1 MNENKQKNSRRR
13 LNSLILL
20 VAFTAIMLIGS
31 TYAWFSTQKN
41 VSLSGLEGT
50 VKVAEGLQISLDAT
64 KWVNG
69 IDFKNFTEQAF
80 IDAYVP
86 GATLEHPYK
95 YPNTDPKTNTETPLL
110 TANNILPDELLPVST
125 TGAGADISEGNSKTM
140 AMYNGENINGNQL
153 YNITKKTEEKASGYY
168 AIDLFL
174 QNSSKSD
181 VTVDPLQLQAGSVLT
196 VKSTTKATTGLQ
208 NTARVALVQYKNSGD
223 ANVTVG
229 TTESSTAAN
238 IIAGTTNTDIDS
250 VAIWEPNANAHV
262 QYIVDSN
269 NNVTWKKADVT
280 GESNPLKDDVIFK
293 DITWASDTEKKI
305 KFGLTSQV
313 PTYAL
318 TATALTTKE
327 LDKTTDK
334 IPELKDE
341 FGSIKDI
348 YNWGTTASA
357 GLAKQTTLQTTTAG
371 IDKDTLFVRTVNNT
385 DGSSNFTIPGG
396 QYVRMRMYIWL
407 EGQDV
412 DCTNYASLGGGI
424 KIDFGFSKKGSQS

>member
-20 VAFTAIMLIGS
+20 VAFTAIMLIVS

-69 IDFKNFTEQAF
+69 IDFKDFTEQAF

-86 GATLEHPYK
+86 GATLEHPYQ
-95 YPNTDPKTNTETPLL
+95 YPDPEKSDGTKIAATNV
-110 TANNILPDELLPVST
+110 LPDELLPVST
-125 TGAGADISEGNSKTM
+125 TGAGDDISDKTM
-140 AMYNGENINGNQL
+140 AMYEGTNVNGNQL

-174 QNSSKSD
+174 QNSSKST
-181 VTVDPLQLQAGSVLT
+181 VTVDPLQLQAGSTLT
-196 VKSTTKATTGLQ
+196 LKSSTKNTTGLQ
-208 NTARVALVQYKNSGD
+208 NTVRVALVQYANSND
-223 ANVTVG
+223 EKVKVD
-229 TTESSTAAN
+229 STPSAEN
-238 IIAGTTNTDIDS
+238 IIAGTTNTAIDS

-269 NNVTWKKADVT
+269 NNVTWKKADVST
-280 GESNPLKDDVIFK
+280 GTPLENDDIFSAV
-293 DITWASDTEKKI
+293 TWASDAEKKI

-318 TATALTTKE
+318 TAACLTNKE
-327 LDKTTDK
+327 LTGADIDASK
-334 IPELKDE
+334 
-341 FGSIKDI
+341 GSIQDI
-348 YNWGTTASA
+348 YNWGTSASTS
-357 GLAKQTTLQTTTAG
+357 LAKQYTLQTTTAG
-371 IDKDTLFVRTVNNT
+371 IDADKAFVSAA
-385 DGSSNFTIPGG
+385 DGSSPFQIPGG

>member
-20 VAFTAIMLIGS
+20 VAFTAIMLIVS

-50 VKVAEGLQISLDAT
+50 VKVAEGLQISLDAKT
-64 KWVNG
+64 WKNG
-69 IDFKNFTEQAF
+69 IDFKDFTEQTF

-86 GATLEHPYK
+86 GATLEHPYQ
-95 YPNTDPKTNTETPLL
+95 YPDPAKSDGTKIAATNV
-110 TANNILPDELLPVST
+110 LPDELLPVST
-125 TGAGADISEGNSKTM
+125 TGAGEDITGANSKTM

-153 YNITKKTEEKASGYY
+153 VSIAKMAEEKASGYY

-174 QNSSKSD
+174 QNSSKST
-181 VTVDPLQLQAGSVLT
+181 VTVDPLQLQAGSTLT
-196 VKSTTKATTGLQ
+196 LKSSTKNTTGLQ
-208 NTARVALVQYKNSGD
+208 NTVRVALVQYANSND
-223 ANVTVG
+223 EKVKVD
-229 TTESSTAAN
+229 STPSAEN
-238 IIAGTTNTDIDS
+238 IIAGTTNTAIDS

-269 NNVTWKKADVT
+269 NNVTWKKADVST
-280 GESNPLKDDVIFK
+280 GTPLENDDIFSAV
-293 DITWASDTEKKI
+293 TWASDAEKKI

-334 IPELKDE
+334 IPELDDK

-348 YNWGTTASA
+348 YNWGATASA

-424 KIDFGFSKKGSQS
+424 KIDFGFSKPGSQS

>member
-20 VAFTAIMLIGS
+20 VAFTAIMLIVS

-50 VKVAEGLQISLDAT
+50 VKVAEGLQISLDAKT
-64 KWVNG
+64 WKNG
-69 IDFKNFTEQAF
+69 IDFKDFTEQTF
-80 IDAYVP
+80 IDTYVP
-86 GATLEHPYK
+86 GATLEHPYQ
-95 YPNTDPKTNTETPLL
+95 YPDPAKSDGTKIAATNV
-110 TANNILPDELLPVST
+110 LPDELLPVST
-125 TGAGADISEGNSKTM
+125 TGAGEDITGANSKTM
-140 AMYNGENINGNQL
+140 AMYNGDNINGNQL
-153 YNITKKTEEKASGYY
+153 VSITKMAEEKASGYY

-174 QNSSKSD
+174 QNSSKST

-196 VKSTTKATTGLQ
+196 VKSTTKQTTGLQ
-208 NTARVALVQYKNSGD
+208 NTARVALVQYANSND
-223 ANVTVG
+223 EKVKVDLTPS
-229 TTESSTAAN
+229 TEN
-238 IIAGTTNTDIDS
+238 IIAGTTNTDIES

-280 GESNPLKDDVIFK
+280 GDSNPLKDDELFK
-293 DITWASDTEKKI
+293 AVSWQGSDTEKKI

-318 TATALTTKE
+318 TATSLTNKE
-327 LDKTTDK
+327 VTGADIDASK
-334 IPELKDE
+334 
-341 FGSIKDI
+341 GSIKDI
-348 YNWGTTASA
+348 YNWGADASTS
-357 GLAKQTTLQTTTAG
+357 LKKQNVLQTTTAG
-371 IDKDTLFVRTVNNT
+371 IDVDKAFVSAA
-385 DGSSNFTIPGG
+385 DGSSPFQIPGG

-424 KIDFGFSKKGSQS
+424 KIDFGFSKPGSGS

>member
-20 VAFTAIMLIGS
+20 VAFTAIMLIVS

-50 VKVAEGLQISLDAT
+50 VKVAEGLQISLDAKT
-64 KWVNG
+64 WKNG
-69 IDFKNFTEQAF
+69 IDFKDFTEQTF

-86 GATLEHPYK
+86 GATLEHPYQ
-95 YPNTDPKTNTETPLL
+95 YPDPAKSDGTKIAATNV
-110 TANNILPDELLPVST
+110 LPDELLPVST
-125 TGAGADISEGNSKTM
+125 TGAGEDITGANSKTM

-153 YNITKKTEEKASGYY
+153 VSITKMAEEKASGYY

-174 QNSSKSD
+174 QNSSKST

-196 VKSTTKATTGLQ
+196 VKSTTKQTTGLQ
-208 NTARVALVQYKNSGD
+208 NTARVALVQYANSND
-223 ANVTVG
+223 EKVKVDLTPS
-229 TTESSTAAN
+229 TEN
-238 IIAGTTNTDIDS
+238 IIAGTTNTDITS

-269 NNVTWKKADVT
+269 NNVTWKKADVST
-280 GESNPLKDDVIFK
+280 GTPLENDDIFSAV
-293 DITWASDTEKKI
+293 TWASDAEKKI
-305 KFGLTSQV
+305 KFGTTSQV

-318 TATALTTKE
+318 TAACLTNKE
-327 LDKTTDK
+327 LTGADIDASK
-334 IPELKDE
+334 
-341 FGSIKDI
+341 GSMQDI
-348 YNWGTTASA
+348 YNWGTSASTS
-357 GLAKQTTLQTTTAG
+357 LAKQYTLQTTTAG
-371 IDKDTLFVRTVNNT
+371 IDADKAFVSAA
-385 DGSSNFTIPGG
+385 DGSSPFQIPGG

-424 KIDFGFSKKGSQS
+424 KIDFGFSKPGSQS

>member
-20 VAFTAIMLIGS
+20 VAFTAIMLIVS

-50 VKVAEGLQISLDAT
+50 VKVAEGLQISLDAKT
-64 KWVNG
+64 WKNG
-69 IDFKNFTEQAF
+69 IDFKDFTEQTF

-86 GATLEHPYK
+86 GATLEHPYQ
-95 YPNTDPKTNTETPLL
+95 YPDPAKSDGTKIAATNV
-110 TANNILPDELLPVST
+110 LPDELLPVST
-125 TGAGADISEGNSKTM
+125 TGAGDDITGANSKTM

-153 YNITKKTEEKASGYY
+153 VSITKMAEEKASGYY

-174 QNSSKSD
+174 QNSSKST

-196 VKSTTKATTGLQ
+196 VKSTTKQTTGLQ
-208 NTARVALVQYKNSGD
+208 NTARVALVQYKNSND
-223 ANVTVG
+223 AKVKVDSTPS
-229 TTESSTAAN
+229 TEN
-238 IIAGTTNTDIDS
+238 IIAGTTNTDIES

-269 NNVTWKKADVT
+269 NNVTWKKADVST
-280 GESNPLKDDVIFK
+280 GTPLENDDIFSAV
-293 DITWASDTEKKI
+293 TWASDAEKKI
-305 KFGLTSQV
+305 KFGTTSQV

-318 TATALTTKE
+318 TAACLTNKE
-327 LDKTTDK
+327 LTGADIDASK
-334 IPELKDE
+334 
-341 FGSIKDI
+341 GSMQDI
-348 YNWGTTASA
+348 YNWGTSASTS
-357 GLAKQTTLQTTTAG
+357 LKKQNVLQTTTAE
-371 IDKDTLFVRTVNNT
+371 IEADKAFVSAA
-385 DGSSNFTIPGG
+385 DGSSPFQIPGG

-424 KIDFGFSKKGSQS
+424 KIDFGFSKPGSQS

>member
-20 VAFTAIMLIGS
+20 VAFTAIMLIVS

-50 VKVAEGLQISLDAT
+50 VKVAEGLQISLDAKT
-64 KWVNG
+64 WKNG
-69 IDFKNFTEQAF
+69 IDFKDFTEQTF

-86 GATLEHPYK
+86 GATLEHPYQ
-95 YPNTDPKTNTETPLL
+95 YPDPAKSDGTKIAATNV
-110 TANNILPDELLPVST
+110 LPDELLPVST
-125 TGAGADISEGNSKTM
+125 TGAGEDITGANSKTM
-140 AMYNGENINGNQL
+140 AMYNGDNINGNQL
-153 YNITKKTEEKASGYY
+153 VSITKMAEEKASGYY

-174 QNSSKSD
+174 QNSSKST

-196 VKSTTKATTGLQ
+196 VKSTTKQTTGLQ
-208 NTARVALVQYKNSGD
+208 NTARVALVQYANSND
-223 ANVTVG
+223 EKVKVDLTPS
-229 TTESSTAAN
+229 TEN
-238 IIAGTTNTDIDS
+238 IIAGTTNTDITS

-269 NNVTWKKADVT
+269 NNVTWKKADVST
-280 GESNPLKDDVIFK
+280 GTPLENDDIFSAV
-293 DITWASDTEKKI
+293 TWASDTEKKI

-318 TATALTTKE
+318 TAACLTNKE
-327 LDKTTDK
+327 LTGADIDASK
-334 IPELKDE
+334 
-341 FGSIKDI
+341 GSIQDI
-348 YNWGTTASA
+348 YNWGKDASTS
-357 GLAKQTTLQTTTAG
+357 LAKQHTLQTTTAG
-371 IDKDTLFVRTVNNT
+371 IDADKAFVSAT
-385 DGSSNFTIPGG
+385 DGSSPFQIPGG

-424 KIDFGFSKKGSQS
+424 KIDFGFSKPASGS

>member
-20 VAFTAIMLIGS
+20 VAFTAIMLIVS

-50 VKVAEGLQISLDAT
+50 VKVAEGLKISLDAT
-64 KWVNG
+64 RWVNG
-69 IDFKNFTEQAF
+69 IDFKDFTEQTF
-80 IDAYVP
+80 IDTYVP
-86 GATLEHPYK
+86 GATLEHPYQ
-95 YPNTDPKTNTETPLL
+95 YPDPKKSDGTKIAATNV
-110 TANNILPDELLPVST
+110 LPDELLPVST
-125 TGAGADISEGNSKTM
+125 TGAGDDISDKTM
-140 AMYNGENINGNQL
+140 AMYEGTNVNGNQL

-174 QNSSKSD
+174 QNSSKAT
-181 VTVDPLQLQAGSVLT
+181 VTVDPLQLQAGSTLT
-196 VKSTTKATTGLQ
+196 LKSSTKNTTGLQ
-208 NTARVALVQYKNSGD
+208 NTVRVALVQYANSND
-223 ANVTVG
+223 EKVKVD
-229 TTESSTAAN
+229 STPSAED
-238 IIAGTTNTDIDS
+238 IIAETTNTAIDS

-280 GESNPLKDDVIFK
+280 GENNPLKDDDIFK
-293 DITWASDTEKKI
+293 AITWQTNDAEKKI

-318 TATALTTKE
+318 TAACLTNKE
-327 LDKTTDK
+327 LTGTDVDAEK
-334 IPELKDE
+334 
-341 FGSIKDI
+341 GSIADI
-348 YNWGTTASA
+348 YNWGASA
-357 GLAKQTTLQTTTAG
+357 SSSLAKQYTLQTTTAG
-371 IDKDTLFVRTVNNT
+371 IDVDKAFVSAT
-385 DGSSNFTIPGG
+385 DGSSPFQIPGG

-424 KIDFGFSKKGSQS
+424 KIDFGFSKPGSQG

>member
-20 VAFTAIMLIGS
+20 VAFTAIMLIVS

-50 VKVAEGLQISLDAT
+50 VKVAEGLQISLDAKT
-64 KWVNG
+64 WKNG
-69 IDFKNFTEQAF
+69 IDFKDFTEQTF

-86 GATLEHPYK
+86 GATLEHPYQ
-95 YPNTDPKTNTETPLL
+95 YPDPAKSDGTKIAATNV
-110 TANNILPDELLPVST
+110 LPDELLPVST
-125 TGAGADISEGNSKTM
+125 TGAGDDITGANSKTM

-153 YNITKKTEEKASGYY
+153 VSITKMAEEKASGYY

-174 QNSSKSD
+174 QNSSKST

-196 VKSTTKATTGLQ
+196 VKSTTKQTTGLQ
-208 NTARVALVQYKNSGD
+208 NTARVALVQYANSND
-223 ANVTVG
+223 EKVKVDLTPS
-229 TTESSTAAN
+229 TEN
-238 IIAGTTNTDIDS
+238 IIAGTTNTDITS

-269 NNVTWKKADVT
+269 NNVTWKKADVST
-280 GESNPLKDDVIFK
+280 GTPLENDDIFSAV
-293 DITWASDTEKKI
+293 TWASDAEKKI

-318 TATALTTKE
+318 TAACLTNKE
-327 LDKTTDK
+327 LTGADIDASK
-334 IPELKDE
+334 
-341 FGSIKDI
+341 GSITDI
-348 YNWGTTASA
+348 YNWGTNASSS
-357 GLAKQTTLQTTTAG
+357 LKKQNVLQTTTAE
-371 IDKDTLFVRTVNNT
+371 IEADKAFVSAA
-385 DGSSNFTIPGG
+385 DGSSPFQIPGG

-424 KIDFGFSKKGSQS
+424 KIDFGFSKPGSQS

>member
-20 VAFTAIMLIGS
+20 VAFTAIMLIVS

-50 VKVAEGLQISLDAT
+50 VKVAEGLQISLDAKT
-64 KWVNG
+64 WKNG
-69 IDFKNFTEQAF
+69 IDFKDFTEQAF
-80 IDAYVP
+80 IDTYVP
-86 GATLEHPYK
+86 GATLENPYQ
-95 YPNTDPKTNTETPLL
+95 YPDPTKSDGTKIAATNV
-110 TANNILPDELLPVST
+110 LPDELLPVST
-125 TGAGADISEGNSKTM
+125 TGAGEDITGANSKTM
-140 AMYNGENINGNQL
+140 AMYNGDNINGNQL
-153 YNITKKTEEKASGYY
+153 VSITKMAEEKASGYY

-174 QNSSKSD
+174 QNSSKST

-196 VKSTTKATTGLQ
+196 VKSTTKQTTGLQ
-208 NTARVALVQYKNSGD
+208 NTARVALVQYANSND
-223 ANVTVG
+223 EKVKVDLTPS
-229 TTESSTAAN
+229 TEN
-238 IIAGTTNTDIDS
+238 IIAGTTNTDITS

-269 NNVTWKKADVT
+269 NNVTWKKADVST
-280 GESNPLKDDVIFK
+280 GTPLENDDIFSAV
-293 DITWASDTEKKI
+293 TWASDTEKKI

-318 TATALTTKE
+318 TAACLTNKE
-327 LDKTTDK
+327 LTGADIDASK
-334 IPELKDE
+334 
-341 FGSIKDI
+341 GSIQDI
-348 YNWGTTASA
+348 YNWGTSASTS
-357 GLAKQTTLQTTTAG
+357 LAKQYTLQTTTTG
-371 IDKDTLFVRTVNNT
+371 IDADKLFVSAA
-385 DGSSNFTIPGG
+385 DGTSNFTIPGG

-424 KIDFGFSKKGSQS
+424 KIDFGFSKPGSQS

>member
-20 VAFTAIMLIGS
+20 VAFTAIMLIVS

-50 VKVAEGLQISLDAT
+50 VKVAEGLQISLDAKT
-64 KWVNG
+64 WKNG
-69 IDFKNFTEQAF
+69 IDFKDFTEQAF
-80 IDAYVP
+80 IDTYVP
-86 GATLEHPYK
+86 GATLENPYQ
-95 YPNTDPKTNTETPLL
+95 YPNTDEDTKTQTPML
-110 TANNILPDELLPVST
+110 TAKNVLPGELLPVST
-125 TGAGADISEGNSKTM
+125 TGAGEDITGANSKTM

-153 YNITKKTEEKASGYY
+153 VSITKMAEEKASGYY

-174 QNSSKSD
+174 QNSSKD
-181 VTVDPLQLQAGSVLT
+181 TVEFDPLQLQAGSVLT
-196 VKSTTKATTGLQ
+196 VKSTTKQTTGLQ
-208 NTARVALVQYKNSGD
+208 NTARVALVQYKNSND
-223 ANVTVG
+223 AKVKVDSTP
-229 TTESSTAAN
+229 STAD

-269 NNVTWKKADVT
+269 NNVTWKKTDVT
-280 GESNPLKDDVIFK
+280 GESNPLKDDELFSAVS
-293 DITWASDTEKKI
+293 WASEAEKKI

-318 TATALTTKE
+318 TAASLTNKE
-327 LDKTTDK
+327 
-334 IPELKDE
+334 IPEADASK
-341 FGSIKDI
+341 GSIADI
-348 YNWGTTASA
+348 YDWGSDASTS
-357 GLAKQTTLQTTTAG
+357 LKKQNVLQTTTAG
-371 IDKDTLFVRTVNNT
+371 IDVDKAFVSAT
-385 DGSSNFTIPGG
+385 DGSSPFQIPGG

-424 KIDFGFSKKGSQS
+424 KIDFGFSKPGSQS

>member
-20 VAFTAIMLIGS
+20 VAFTAIMLIVS

-50 VKVAEGLQISLDAT
+50 VKVAEGLQISLDAKT
-64 KWVNG
+64 WKNG
-69 IDFKNFTEQAF
+69 IDFKDFTEQTF
-80 IDAYVP
+80 IDTYVP
-86 GATLEHPYK
+86 GATLENPYK
-95 YPNTDPKTNTETPLL
+95 YPNTDTATNTETPML
-110 TANNILPDELLPVST
+110 TAKNVLPDELLPVST

-153 YNITKKTEEKASGYY
+153 VSITKMAEEKASGYY

-174 QNSSKSD
+174 QNSSKS
-181 VTVDPLQLQAGSVLT
+181 TVEFDPLQLQAGSVLT

-208 NTARVALVQYKNSGD
+208 NTARVALVQYANSND
-223 ANVTVG
+223 EKVKVDLTPS
-229 TTESSTAAN
+229 TEN
-238 IIAGTTNTDIDS
+238 IIAGTTNTDIES

-269 NNVTWKKADVT
+269 NNVTWKKADVST
-280 GESNPLKDDVIFK
+280 GTPLENDDIFSAV
-293 DITWASDTEKKI
+293 TWASDTEKKI

-318 TATALTTKE
+318 TATSLTNKE
-327 LDKTTDK
+327 VTGADIDASK
-334 IPELKDE
+334 
-341 FGSIKDI
+341 GSIKDI
-348 YNWGTTASA
+348 YNWGADASTS
-357 GLAKQTTLQTTTAG
+357 LKKQNVLQTTTAG
-371 IDKDTLFVRTVNNT
+371 IDVDKAFVSAA
-385 DGSSNFTIPGG
+385 DGSSPFQIPGG

-424 KIDFGFSKKGSQS
+424 KIDFGFSKPGSGS

>member
-20 VAFTAIMLIGS
+20 VAFTAIMLIVS

-50 VKVAEGLQISLDAT
+50 VKVAEGLQISLDAKT
-64 KWVNG
+64 WKNG
-69 IDFKNFTEQAF
+69 IDFKDFTEQTF
-80 IDAYVP
+80 IDTYVP
-86 GATLEHPYK
+86 GATLEHPYQ
-95 YPNTDPKTNTETPLL
+95 YPDPAQSDGTKIAATNV
-110 TANNILPDELLPVST
+110 LPDELLPVST
-125 TGAGADISEGNSKTM
+125 TGAGEDITGANSKTM
-140 AMYNGENINGNQL
+140 AMYNGDNINGNQL
-153 YNITKKTEEKASGYY
+153 VSITKMAEEKASGYY

-174 QNSSKSD
+174 QNSSKST

-196 VKSTTKATTGLQ
+196 VKSTTKQTTGLQ
-208 NTARVALVQYKNSGD
+208 NTARVALVQYANSND
-223 ANVTVG
+223 EKVKVDLTPS
-229 TTESSTAAN
+229 TEN
-238 IIAGTTNTDIDS
+238 IIAGTTNTDITS

-280 GESNPLKDDVIFK
+280 GEKNPLKDDEIFK
-293 DITWASDTEKKI
+293 AITWQTNDAEKKI

-318 TATALTTKE
+318 TAACLTNKE
-327 LDKTTDK
+327 LTGADIDASK
-334 IPELKDE
+334 
-341 FGSIKDI
+341 GSIQDI
-348 YNWGTTASA
+348 YNWGTSASTS
-357 GLAKQTTLQTTTAG
+357 LAKQYTLQTTTAG
-371 IDKDTLFVRTVNNT
+371 IDADKAFVSAA
-385 DGSSNFTIPGG
+385 DGSSPFQIPGG

-424 KIDFGFSKKGSQS
+424 KIDFGFSKPASGS

>member
-20 VAFTAIMLIGS
+20 VAFTAIMLIVS

-50 VKVAEGLQISLDAT
+50 VKVAEGLQISLDAKT
-64 KWVNG
+64 WKNG

-86 GATLEHPYK
+86 GATLENPYK
-95 YPNTDPKTNTETPLL
+95 YPNTDDATKAETPLL
-110 TANNILPDELLPVST
+110 TAKNILPDELLPVST
-125 TGAGADISEGNSKTM
+125 TGAGEDITGANAKTM

-153 YNITKKTEEKASGYY
+153 VSITKMAEEKKSGYY

-174 QNSSKSD
+174 QNSSKS
-181 VTVDPLQLQAGSVLT
+181 TVEFDPLQLQAGSVLT
-196 VKSTTKATTGLQ
+196 VKSTTKQTTGLQ
-208 NTARVALVQYKNSGD
+208 NTARVALVQYKNSND
-223 ANVTVG
+223 AKVKVDSTP
-229 TTESSTAAN
+229 STAD
-238 IIAGTTNTDIDS
+238 IIAGTTNTDIAS

-262 QYIVDSN
+262 QYIVDTN

-280 GESNPLKDDVIFK
+280 GDSNPLKDDDSFK
-293 DITWASDTEKKI
+293 AVSWQGSDTEKKI

-318 TATALTTKE
+318 TAASLTNKE
-327 LDKTTDK
+327 LTGPDIDASK
-334 IPELKDE
+334 
-341 FGSIKDI
+341 GSIADI
-348 YNWGTTASA
+348 YNWGDDASSS
-357 GLAKQTTLQTTTAG
+357 LKKQNVLQTTTDG
-371 IDKDTLFVRTVNNT
+371 INKDKAFVSAT
-385 DGSSNFTIPGG
+385 DGSSPFQIPGG

-424 KIDFGFSKKGSQS
+424 KIDFGFSKPGSQS

>member
-20 VAFTAIMLIGS
+20 VAFTAIMLIVS

-50 VKVAEGLQISLDAT
+50 VKVAEGLQISLDAKT
-64 KWVNG
+64 WKNG
-69 IDFKNFTEQAF
+69 IDFKDFTEQTF
-80 IDAYVP
+80 IDTYVP
-86 GATLEHPYK
+86 GATLEHPYQ
-95 YPNTDPKTNTETPLL
+95 YPDPAKSDGTKIAATNV
-110 TANNILPDELLPVST
+110 LPDELLPVST
-125 TGAGADISEGNSKTM
+125 TGAGEDITGANSKTM

-153 YNITKKTEEKASGYY
+153 VSITKMAEEKASGYY

-174 QNSSKSD
+174 QNSSKST

-196 VKSTTKATTGLQ
+196 VKSTTKQTTGLQ
-208 NTARVALVQYKNSGD
+208 NTARVALVQYANSND
-223 ANVTVG
+223 EKVKVDLTPS
-229 TTESSTAAN
+229 TEN
-238 IIAGTTNTDIDS
+238 IIAGTTNTDIES

-280 GESNPLKDDVIFK
+280 GDSNPLKDDELFK
-293 DITWASDTEKKI
+293 AVSWQGSDTEKKI

-318 TATALTTKE
+318 TAACLTNKE
-327 LDKTTDK
+327 LTGADIDASK
-334 IPELKDE
+334 
-341 FGSIKDI
+341 GSIQDI
-348 YNWGTTASA
+348 YNWGTSASTS
-357 GLAKQTTLQTTTAG
+357 LAKQYTLQTTTAG
-371 IDKDTLFVRTVNNT
+371 IDADKAFVSAA
-385 DGSSNFTIPGG
+385 DGSSPFQIPGG

-424 KIDFGFSKKGSQS
+424 KIDFGFSKPGSGS

>member
-20 VAFTAIMLIGS
+20 VAFTAIMLIVS

-50 VKVAEGLQISLDAT
+50 VKVAEGLQISLDAKT
-64 KWVNG
+64 WKNG
-69 IDFKNFTEQAF
+69 IDFKDFTEQTF
-80 IDAYVP
+80 IDTYVP
-86 GATLEHPYK
+86 GATLEHPYQ
-95 YPNTDPKTNTETPLL
+95 YPDPAKSDGTKIAATNV
-110 TANNILPDELLPVST
+110 LPDELLPVST
-125 TGAGADISEGNSKTM
+125 TGAGEDITGANSKTM
-140 AMYNGENINGNQL
+140 AMYNGDNINGNQL
-153 YNITKKTEEKASGYY
+153 VSITKMAEEKASGYY

-174 QNSSKSD
+174 QNSSKST

-196 VKSTTKATTGLQ
+196 VKSTTKQTTGLQ
-208 NTARVALVQYKNSGD
+208 NTARVALVQYANSND
-223 ANVTVG
+223 EKVKVDLTPS
-229 TTESSTAAN
+229 TEN
-238 IIAGTTNTDIDS
+238 IIAGTTNTDITS

-269 NNVTWKKADVT
+269 NNVTWKKVDVT
-280 GESNPLKDDVIFK
+280 GESNPLKDDELFK
-293 DITWASDTEKKI
+293 AVSWQGSDTEKKI

-318 TATALTTKE
+318 TAACLTNKE
-327 LDKTTDK
+327 LTGADIDASK
-334 IPELKDE
+334 
-341 FGSIKDI
+341 GSIQDI
-348 YNWGTTASA
+348 YNWGKDASTS
-357 GLAKQTTLQTTTAG
+357 LAKQHTLQTTTAG
-371 IDKDTLFVRTVNNT
+371 IDADKAFVSAT
-385 DGSSNFTIPGG
+385 DGSSPFQIPGG

-424 KIDFGFSKKGSQS
+424 KIDFGFSKPGSQS

>member
-1 MNENKQKNSRRR
+1 M
-13 LNSLILL
+13 
-20 VAFTAIMLIGS
+20 
-31 TYAWFSTQKN
+31 
-41 VSLSGLEGT
+41 
-50 VKVAEGLQISLDAT
+50 
-64 KWVNG
+64 
-69 IDFKNFTEQAF
+69 
-80 IDAYVP
+80 
-86 GATLEHPYK
+86 
-95 YPNTDPKTNTETPLL
+95 
-110 TANNILPDELLPVST
+110 
-125 TGAGADISEGNSKTM
+125 
-140 AMYNGENINGNQL
+140 
-153 YNITKKTEEKASGYY
+153 
-168 AIDLFL
+168 
-174 QNSSKSD
+174 
-181 VTVDPLQLQAGSVLT
+181 
-196 VKSTTKATTGLQ
+196 
-208 NTARVALVQYKNSGD
+208 VQYKNSGD

-424 KIDFGFSKKGSQS
+424 KIDFGFSKPGSQS

>member
-20 VAFTAIMLIGS
+20 VAFTAIMLIVS

-69 IDFKNFTEQAF
+69 IDFKDFTEQAF

-86 GATLEHPYK
+86 GATLEHPYQ
-95 YPNTDPKTNTETPLL
+95 YPDPEKSDGTKIAATNV
-110 TANNILPDELLPVST
+110 LPDELLPVST

-153 YNITKKTEEKASGYY
+153 VAITKMAEEKASGYY

-174 QNSSKSD
+174 QNSSKS
-181 VTVDPLQLQAGSVLT
+181 TVAFDPLQLQAGSVLT
-196 VKSTTKATTGLQ
+196 VKSTTKQTTGLQ
-208 NTARVALVQYKNSGD
+208 NTARVALVQYANSND
-223 ANVTVG
+223 EKVKVDLTPS
-229 TTESSTAAN
+229 TEN
-238 IIAGTTNTDIDS
+238 IIAGTTNTDITS

-269 NNVTWKKADVT
+269 NNVTWKKADVST
-280 GESNPLKDDVIFK
+280 GTPLENDDIFSAV
-293 DITWASDTEKKI
+293 TWASDAEKKI

-318 TATALTTKE
+318 TAACLTNKE
-327 LDKTTDK
+327 LTGADIDASK
-334 IPELKDE
+334 
-341 FGSIKDI
+341 GSIQDI
-348 YNWGTTASA
+348 YNWGTSASTS
-357 GLAKQTTLQTTTAG
+357 LAKQYTLQTTTAG
-371 IDKDTLFVRTVNNT
+371 IDADKAFVSAA
-385 DGSSNFTIPGG
+385 DGSSPFQIPGG

>member
-20 VAFTAIMLIGS
+20 VAFTAIMLIVS

-50 VKVAEGLQISLDAT
+50 VKVAEGLQISLDA
-64 KWVNG
+64 KSWKNG
-69 IDFKNFTEQAF
+69 IDFKDFTEQTF

-86 GATLEHPYK
+86 GATLEHPYQ
-95 YPNTDPKTNTETPLL
+95 YPDPAKSDGTKIAATNV
-110 TANNILPDELLPVST
+110 LPDELLPVST
-125 TGAGADISEGNSKTM
+125 TGAGEDITGANSKTM
-140 AMYNGENINGNQL
+140 AMYNGDNINGNQL
-153 YNITKKTEEKASGYY
+153 VSITKMAEEKASGYY

-174 QNSSKSD
+174 QNSSKST

-196 VKSTTKATTGLQ
+196 VKSTTKQTTGLQ
-208 NTARVALVQYKNSGD
+208 NTARVALVQYANSND
-223 ANVTVG
+223 EKVKVDLTPS
-229 TTESSTAAN
+229 TEN
-238 IIAGTTNTDIDS
+238 IIAGTTNTDITS

-280 GESNPLKDDVIFK
+280 GEKNPLKDDEIFK
-293 DITWASDTEKKI
+293 AITWQTNDAEKKI

-318 TATALTTKE
+318 TAACLTNKE
-327 LDKTTDK
+327 LTGADIDASK
-334 IPELKDE
+334 
-341 FGSIKDI
+341 GSIQDI
-348 YNWGTTASA
+348 YNWGTSASTS
-357 GLAKQTTLQTTTAG
+357 LAKQYTLQTTTAG
-371 IDKDTLFVRTVNNT
+371 IDADKAFVSAA
-385 DGSSNFTIPGG
+385 DGSSPFQIPGG

-424 KIDFGFSKKGSQS
+424 KIDFGFSKPGSQS

>member
-20 VAFTAIMLIGS
+20 VAFTAIMLIVS

-50 VKVAEGLQISLDAT
+50 VKVAEGLQISLDAKT
-64 KWVNG
+64 WKNG
-69 IDFKNFTEQAF
+69 IDFKDFTEQTF

-86 GATLEHPYK
+86 GATLEHPYQ
-95 YPNTDPKTNTETPLL
+95 YPDPAKSDGTKIAATNV
-110 TANNILPDELLPVST
+110 LPDELLPVST
-125 TGAGADISEGNSKTM
+125 TGAGEDITGANSKTM
-140 AMYNGENINGNQL
+140 AMYNGDNINGNQL
-153 YNITKKTEEKASGYY
+153 VSITKMAEEKASGYY

-174 QNSSKSD
+174 QNSSKST
-181 VTVDPLQLQAGSVLT
+181 VTFDPLQLQAGSVLT
-196 VKSTTKATTGLQ
+196 VKSTTKQTTGLQ
-208 NTARVALVQYKNSGD
+208 NTARVALVQYANSND
-223 ANVTVG
+223 EKVKVDLTPS
-229 TTESSTAAN
+229 TEN
-238 IIAGTTNTDIDS
+238 IIAGTTNTDITS

-269 NNVTWKKADVT
+269 NNVTWKKADVST
-280 GESNPLKDDVIFK
+280 GTPLENDDIFSAV
-293 DITWASDTEKKI
+293 TWASDAEKKI

-318 TATALTTKE
+318 TAACLTNKE
-327 LDKTTDK
+327 LTGADIDASK
-334 IPELKDE
+334 
-341 FGSIKDI
+341 GSIQDI
-348 YNWGTTASA
+348 YNWGKDASTS
-357 GLAKQTTLQTTTAG
+357 LAKQHTLQTTTAG
-371 IDKDTLFVRTVNNT
+371 IDADKAFVSAT
-385 DGSSNFTIPGG
+385 DGSSPFQIPGG

-424 KIDFGFSKKGSQS
+424 KIDFGFSKTGSQS

>member
-1 MNENKQKNSRRR
+1 MNENKQKNSKRR

-20 VAFTAIMLIGS
+20 VAFTAIMLIVS

-50 VKVAEGLQISLDAT
+50 VKVAEGLQISLDAKT
-64 KWVNG
+64 WKNG
-69 IDFKNFTEQAF
+69 IDFKDFTEQTF
-80 IDAYVP
+80 IDTYVP
-86 GATLEHPYK
+86 GATLEHPYQ
-95 YPNTDPKTNTETPLL
+95 YPDPAQSDGTKIAATNV
-110 TANNILPDELLPVST
+110 LPDELLPVST
-125 TGAGADISEGNSKTM
+125 TGAGEDITGANSKTM
-140 AMYNGENINGNQL
+140 AMYNGDNINGNQL
-153 YNITKKTEEKASGYY
+153 VSITKMAEEKASGYY

-174 QNSSKSD
+174 QNSSKST

-196 VKSTTKATTGLQ
+196 VKSTTKQTTGLQ
-208 NTARVALVQYKNSGD
+208 NTARVALVQYKNSND
-223 ANVTVG
+223 AKVKVDSTPS
-229 TTESSTAAN
+229 TEN
-238 IIAGTTNTDIDS
+238 IIAGTTNTDIES

-280 GESNPLKDDVIFK
+280 GEKNPLKDDEIFK
-293 DITWASDTEKKI
+293 AITWQTNDAEKKI

-318 TATALTTKE
+318 TAACLTNKE
-327 LDKTTDK
+327 LTGADIDASK
-334 IPELKDE
+334 
-341 FGSIKDI
+341 GSMQDI
-348 YNWGTTASA
+348 YNWGTSASTS
-357 GLAKQTTLQTTTAG
+357 LAKQYTLQTTTAG
-371 IDKDTLFVRTVNNT
+371 IDADKAFVSAA
-385 DGSSNFTIPGG
+385 DGSSPFQIPGG

-424 KIDFGFSKKGSQS
+424 KIDFGFSKPGSQS